1 MASLVVVLRGPRS
14 FGFTR
19 CAFLGVTIKNT
30 SGLYFRAQCF
40 GHHQKTHSR
49 AHCFGHYILGHHYRG
64 HFWAPSNSRAPPFSG
79 TTTLGHHHSQAPPS
93 VINPLT
99 DPSSTL
105 SPPPSK
111 IMSHH
116 TLSIPHQKPYN
127 CVLPPRSHPSFCCVL
142 HTLRRPPNFSNQS
155 PVLPPPHLHHPLSM
169 CHHTSQFLFAFMTTS
184 ALPSRPASSAI
195 IRHICISALASVTI
209 RDHSSNFTAQANR
222 IRNPLF

>member
-1 MASLVVVLRGPRS
+1 VPKEWCPNIS
-14 FGFTR
+14 FSELPCTY
-19 CAFLGVTIKNT
+19 
-30 SGLYFRAQCF
+30 SRAHYF
-40 GHHQKTHSR
+40 GHHQNVLPDFILGHTVSGTTKKHFR
-49 AHCFGHYILGHHYRG
+49 AHCFGHHILGHHYRG
-64 HFWAPSNSRAPPFSG
+64 HFRAPLNSWAPPFSG
-79 TTTLGHHHSQAPPS
+79 TTTLGHHHSRAPPS

-127 CVLPPRSHPSFCCVL
+127 CVLPPRSHPPFCCVL

-155 PVLPPPHLHHPLSM
+155 PFLPPPHLHYPLSN
-169 CHHTSQFLFAFMTTS
+169 CHHTSQFLFTFMTTS

-195 IRHICISALASVTI
+195 IRHICISALTSFTI
-209 RDHSSNFTAQANR
+209 
-222 IRNPLF
+222 